1 MDARSQSYN
10 SIDHET
16 TILIFNYFSRLIPSM
31 TNYQSFY
38 NIDIPR
44 DMSISVWVGR

>member
-10 SIDHET
+10 SIDHEIT
-16 TILIFNYFSRLIPSM
+16 VFNFNYFSRLIPST

-38 NIDIPR
+38 NTDIPR